1 MKRKFVNYLRSDEEA
16 GANISWG
23 SIFAGVV
30 TFMAVFITLSFISSA
45 LGFGILEPTSNDP
58 LDGVGTGVLVWT
70 VISLIISF
78 LCAGFISGVAAQRVG
93 MLHGIVTWAASIL
106 IAFILISYTAVS
118 AISGVGKLVGNV
130 GSAVASGTANVAES
144 AGNAASAGVDK
155 ITSNL
160 NVDTEELDANVK
172 EILKDTDVE
181 ELQPAYLQGQLD
193 QAGEEIKEAA
203 KQIAVNPDQ
212 SDQIIKDTT
221 ESLKAR
227 AENIANAADR
237 DAIKNAVEKNTD
249 LTPEE
254 TDKAVDNIYNGLQ
267 EASSEAEQKL
277 NQASD
282 EITKLQIQAEETVED
297 VREGAEEASNKTALA
312 SGLTFLGLALGL
324 ILSASAGVYGSRLG
338 KDEEVKVEL

>member
-1 MKRKFVNYLRSDEEA
+1 MKKKFVNYLRSDEEA

-45 LGFGILEPTSNDP
+45 LGFGILDPTSNNP

-78 LCAGFISGVAAQRVG
+78 LCAGFISGVASQRVG

-144 AGNAASAGVDK
+144 AGNAASAGIDK

-212 SDQIIKDTT
+212 SDQIIENTT

-267 EASSEAEQKL
+267 EASVEAENKL

-297 VREGAEEASNKTALA
+297 AREGAEEASNKTALA
-312 SGLTFLGLALGL
+312 SGLTFVGLVLGLV
-324 ILSASAGVYGSRLG
+324 LSASAGVYGSRLG

>member
-1 MKRKFVNYLRSDEEA
+1 MKRKFVNYLRSDEKA

-130 GSAVASGTANVAES
+130 GSAIASGTANVAES
-144 AGNAASAGVDK
+144 AGNAASAGIDK

-172 EILKDTDVE
+172 EILKDTDVK

-267 EASSEAEQKL
+267 EASVEAENKL

-297 VREGAEEASNKTALA
+297 AREGAEEASNKTALA
-312 SGLTFLGLALGL
+312 SGLTFVGLVLGLV
-324 ILSASAGVYGSRLG
+324 LSASAGVYGSRLG